1 MKPHVTT
8 LSNGLRVLT
17 IDTKSFPTLT
27 TILLIGAGSR
37 YESDHNNGIAH
48 FFEHMAFKG
57 SKKYPNSIT
66 ITSTI
71 ETLGGKY
78 NAFTSKDHTGYWIK
92 ATNDNFNTVCDVL
105 SDMILNPL
113 LLDKEIEK
121 EKGVICEE
129 INMYEDTP
137 MWKTGDLF
145 EELLYKGTSL
155 GFEIAGTKD
164 LVKSFNRQTFVDYMG
179 SLYHPDNAVL
189 VVAGGFGGHGTAPY
203 IKMIE
208 DSFGEWPR
216 NEVSG
221 SFTPVEE
228 HQQKPAVLSY
238 YKKTEQTHFCL
249 GFRSHGFFHPS
260 KYASSVLATILGGG
274 MSSRLFSEVREKRGL
289 CYYISTGRTSYAD
302 VGSFVTSAGV
312 TNDIE
317 KAKQAIKLILTEHK
331 KVMHGEFTAEEL
343 TKAKA
348 LIKGRTL
355 LSMEDSQNV
364 ASFFGNELLLQKET
378 KTPEELIEKIEAV
391 TAADVKKAAEF
402 IFKQNNLNLSIIGPY
417 KEGEITA
424 DDLVF

>member
-37 YESDHNNGIAH
+37 YENAQNNGIAH

-57 SKKYPNSIT
+57 SKRYPDSFT

-71 ETLGGKY
+71 EGLGGKY

-92 ATNDNFNTVCDVL
+92 STSDNFGTVIGVL
-105 SDMILNPL
+105 SDMILEPL
-113 LLDKEIEK
+113 LLDQEIEK
-121 EKGVICEE
+121 EKGVIIEE

-137 MWKTGDLF
+137 MWKSGDLF

-155 GFEIAGTKD
+155 GYEIAGTKD
-164 LVKSFNRQTFVDYMG
+164 TVMSFNRQTFLDYMHE
-179 SLYHPDNAVL
+179 LYHPDNAVL
-189 VVAGGFGGHGTAPY
+189 VVAGGFGGNTKSY
-203 IKMIE
+203 LDQIE
-208 DSFGEWPR
+208 KAFGSWARLP
-216 NEVSG
+216 VSG
-221 SFTPVEE
+221 SFENVIE

-238 YKKTEQTHFCL
+238 HKKTEQTHFCL
-249 GFRSHGFFHPS
+249 GFRSHGFSHPS
-260 KYASSVLATILGGG
+260 KYASSILATILGGG

-312 TNDIE
+312 TNSVE
-317 KAKQAIKLILTEHK
+317 KTKEAIKVILKEHK
-331 KVMHGEFTAEEL
+331 KMLHGEFSKEEL
-343 TKAKA
+343 LKAKA

-364 ASFFGNELLLQKET
+364 ASFFGNELLLQKDT
-378 KTPEELIEKIEAV
+378 RTPAEIIEKIEAV
-391 TAADVKKAAEF
+391 TAEQVVAVAQD
-402 IFKQNNLNLSIIGPY
+402 IFKQELLNLSIIGPY
-417 KEGEITA
+417 KKSDFTEH
-424 DDLVF
+424 DLAF